1 MKNCVK
7 ELVSMFSKETG
18 KKHFPTFPGN
28 DSKKVK
34 TKNAFVTIKKS
45 FNLKM
50 YVCR

>member
-18 KKHFPTFPGN
+18 KRHFPTFPGN

-34 TKNAFVTIKKS
+34 KKC
-45 FNLKM
+45 FRNNKKKFQPQN
-50 YVCR
+50 VCR